1 MGVDNYTALKQVS
14 LIINEPSL
22 TQLGSWRLT
31 AVVNVTVATWIGNAA
46 AVLSGTWGAVTRRAH
61 QSGYS
66 RTAVYTHAQRV
77 VQAVASAQAGGIS
90 YDALWH
96 ENERLK
102 AENDAL
108 WQAWAAA
115 EELSEA
121 KQRAFAGSGCAMGLS
136 LSQIVTLFAIVL
148 PLGIVPN
155 RAMVGRWVQAAATQA
170 GRLLVVLD
178 LACQA
183 RIRVLCLDEIFLH
196 REPVLMAIEPH
207 SMAWMAGQRGPDR
220 SGESWREVITHWPCL
235 EHVIADGGQGLER
248 GVKLAN
254 AARGMQGEAA
264 ETIARQAMTMGLDV
278 CHTQR
283 ELERVLQRQWKHA
296 ERQLDTASQADAKV
310 ERYRRQ
316 GREPRGVSGVA
327 GRAWRK
333 AERLF
338 DQVVHAQ
345 EAVQQ
350 IAAALSWFDATG
362 RLYCRQTA
370 QAQFD
375 AACQQLQ
382 GDCWRKVK
390 RLLSDERTLKH
401 LDQLHAHLATA
412 VSDPVLR
419 EALTRL
425 WYIHDQMRQVQDDTC
440 LRLRQLVVIEQ
451 VLCERLCPQWQSAYR
466 RVDELLRRAVRA
478 SSAVECVNSVVRMQQ
493 GRHRHVSQG
502 LLDLKRLYW
511 NCRVFREGKRKGK
524 SPYDLLGLHLPS
536 ADWWQL
542 LQMAPAEVEQKLLT
556 QEVRA

>member
-1 MGVDNYTALKQVS
+1 VL
-14 LIINEPSL
+14 
-22 TQLGSWRLT
+22 
-31 AVVNVTVATWIGNAA
+31 NVPVETWIGNAA
-46 AVLSGTWGAVTRRAH
+46 AVLSGAWGAVTRRAH

-66 RTAVYTHAQRV
+66 RTAVYMHAQRV

-108 WQAWAAA
+108 WQAWAEA
-115 EELSEA
+115 EELSET

-136 LSQIVTLFAIVL
+136 LSQIVTLLAIVL
-148 PLGIVPN
+148 PRGVVPS

-183 RIRVLCLDEIFLH
+183 RVRVPCLDEIFLH
-196 REPVLMAIEPH
+196 RAPVLMAIEPH

-220 SGESWREVITHWPCL
+220 SGESWREVLTNWPCL

-264 ETIARQAMTMGLDV
+264 ETISRQAMTMALDV
-278 CHTQR
+278 FHTQR
-283 ELERVLQRQWKHA
+283 ELERVLQRQWKQA

-316 GREPRGVSGVA
+316 GRDPRGVSGVA

-333 AERLF
+333 AERLC
-338 DQVVHAQ
+338 DQAGNAQ
-345 EAVQQ
+345 EAVHQ
-350 IAAALSWFDATG
+350 ITAALAWFDAKG

-370 QAQFD
+370 QAQLD
-375 AACQQLQ
+375 EASQQLQ
-382 GDCWRKVK
+382 GACWSKVK
-390 RLLSDERTLKH
+390 RLLSDERTLRH
-401 LDQLHAHLATA
+401 LDRLHEHLTSAI
-412 VSDPVLR
+412 SEPVLR
-419 EALTRL
+419 DALTRL
-425 WYIHDQMRQVQDDTC
+425 WYMNDQIRQVQGDASM
-440 LRLRQLVVIEQ
+440 RLRQLVVIEQ
-451 VLCERLCPQWQSAYR
+451 VLCERLCAQWQSAYR
-466 RVDELLRRAVRA
+466 CVDELLRHAVRA
-478 SSAVECVNSVVRMQQ
+478 SSAVECVNSVVRMHQ

-524 SPYDLLGLHLPS
+524 SPYALLGLHLPS
-536 ADWWQL
+536 SNWWQL
-542 LQMAPAEVEQKLLT
+542 LQMAPEELEQKLLT
-556 QEVRA
+556 QQVSA